1 MYVFLTDGRIDDL
14 ESVKAAT
21 RRLAAEIAA
30 GRRGSVKCVLVGL
43 GDEIDESQMEQLD
56 DLDPDEREAVKR
68 ELAALLGPL
77 HPDVETHV
85 DRFHPRGFDLSA
97 VLTRIHASAVDE
109 KRAVMRSVRSIIKA
123 DGAVREIESNFLA
136 KVGAFLRIPPTDID

>member
-1 MYVFLTDGRIDDL
+1 MPFAPDNIPRALAL
-14 ESVKAAT
+14 AELLCAA
-21 RRLAAEIAA
+21 AY
-30 GRRGSVKCVLVGL
+30 S
-43 GDEIDESQMEQLD
+43 DD

-85 DRFHPRGFDLSA
+85 DRFQPRNFDLSA

-109 KRAVMRSVRSIIKA
+109 KRAVMRGVRSIIRA
-123 DGAVREIESNFLA
+123 DGAVREVESNFLA
-136 KVGAFLRIPPTDID
+136 RVAAFLRIPITDID